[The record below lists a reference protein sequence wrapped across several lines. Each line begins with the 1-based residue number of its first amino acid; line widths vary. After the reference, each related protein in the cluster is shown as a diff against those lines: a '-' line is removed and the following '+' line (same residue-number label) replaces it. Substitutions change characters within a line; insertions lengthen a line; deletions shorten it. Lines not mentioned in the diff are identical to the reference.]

1 MTKLEQDLLRLLE
14 QWVEH
19 AKDGTQD
26 VVALIALSK
35 HTLATRPAPMIF
47 TTATQ
52 RMAADRLRKA
62 GKTWRETGEAL
73 GLDGNNLRKSLA
85 RHGYKAHGHH
95 PKVTQSE
102 GAQ

>member
-1 MTKLEQDLLRLLE
+1 MTKLEQDLLGLLA
-14 QWVEH
+14 QWVAH
-19 AKDGTQD
+19 AKDGSQD
-26 VVALIALSK
+26 VAALIEVSK
-35 HTLATRPAPMIF
+35 HTLETRPAPMIF

-85 RHGYKAHGHH
+85 RYGYEAQGHH
-95 PKVTQSE
+95 PKRTVINE
-102 GAQ
+102 